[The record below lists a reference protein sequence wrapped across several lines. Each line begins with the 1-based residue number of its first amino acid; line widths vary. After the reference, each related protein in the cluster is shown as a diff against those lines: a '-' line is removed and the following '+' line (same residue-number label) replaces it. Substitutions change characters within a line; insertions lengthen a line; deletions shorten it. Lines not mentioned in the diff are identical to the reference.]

1 MANRYELENHVGR
14 GGSGRVW
21 VAYDRRARRRVAV
34 KALGVPGDADEF
46 HQQRLMRE
54 FHIVA
59 GLSHPNIVRMFDAV
73 EDGDDLFLVMEFLE
87 GRSLDR
93 VLRHGRLDYRDACG
107 IGTQICAALTEAHAT
122 GVVHRDLK
130 PSNIM
135 ICDDGRVVIMDFGI
149 AKDVGASRRLTA
161 SGMMIGTPLYMAPE
175 MILGNGL
182 SPSAD
187 LYSLGCLLYEMVGG
201 VLPFRPEGQ
210 LISLILAKVSTDAPS
225 LRTVPGVDVPL
236 ELASLVDQLLS
247 RDPLHRTL
255 MASGV
260 GRILAGWGVRPSRL
274 AAIVSDLPDDAP
286 PPITADEER
295 AAVTA
300 ERTFRGAL
308 GLPVAAAEVPQAE
321 TNNIVRPWWIA
332 DPEVQDW
339 VAAPAENPA
348 ERTTEQTA
356 TTYRRVGDHQPR
368 AAMPTGGPRVPV
380 RRHRSARVD
389 SRFHEAVALAQ
400 RGEHVAALRLHE
412 DIAHLRA
419 DLLGSD
425 HPLTLASRY
434 WVAWC
439 LTGLGE
445 LRRADELFHRLS
457 EQATD
462 AAVSPPAPVAET
474 RAGAPGGASGGTGE
488 GTSPRTAGVPVHGP
502 VYRSPA
508 RPQGLAPGLTP
519 RSSPPSPRTD
529 P

>member
-1 MANRYELENHVGR
+1 MRVVANRYQLESHVGR

-21 VAYDRRARRRVAV
+21 VAYDRKSQRRVAV

-73 EDGDDLFLVMEFLE
+73 EDGDDLFLVMEFLD
-87 GRSLDR
+87 GRSLDQ
-93 VLRHGRLDYRDACG
+93 VLRYGQLTYQEACG
-107 IGTQICAALTEAHAT
+107 IGAQICAALARAHET

-135 ICDDGRVVIMDFGI
+135 ICTDGRVVIMDFGI

-161 SGMMIGTPLYMAPE
+161 SGVMIGTPLYMAPE
-175 MILGNGL
+175 MILGTGL

-187 LYSLGCLLYEMVGG
+187 LYSLGCVMFELVGG
-201 VLPFRPEGQ
+201 ELPFRAEGQ
-210 LISLILAKVSTDAPS
+210 LISLILAKVTTDAPPLQS
-225 LRTVPGVDVPL
+225 VSDADVPR
-236 ELASLVDQLLS
+236 ELTSLVDQLLA
-247 RDPLHRTL
+247 REPLHRTL
-255 MASGV
+255 NASRV
-260 GRILAGWGVRPSRL
+260 GTLLEQWGVPPSRL
-274 AAIVSDLPDDAP
+274 AAIVAGLPDDAP

-295 AAVTA
+295 AMTA
-300 ERTFRGAL
+300 DSTFRGAR
-308 GLPVAAAEVPQAE
+308 GLPVAGAEVAQAA

-332 DPEVQDW
+332 DPEVQGW
-339 VAAPAENPA
+339 VAAPAEPPA
-348 ERTTEQTA
+348 ERTTESTA
-356 TTYRRVGDHQPR
+356 AYRRVADHEPR
-368 AAMPTGGPRVPV
+368 TASSTGSSRPPV

-445 LRRADELFHRLS
+445 LQRADELFRRVS
-457 EQATD
+457 EQTSD
-462 AAVSPPAPVAET
+462 AAAVPPPPV
-474 RAGAPGGASGGTGE
+474 PGP
-488 GTSPRTAGVPVHGP
+488 PRT
-502 VYRSPA
+502 S
-508 RPQGLAPGLTP
+508 
-519 RSSPPSPRTD
+519 
-529 P
+529 